1 MSYDFMFCAHLNTL
15 FLLCWIFIS
24 YSDAMA
30 CLDKLAIQGIR
41 SFGPED
47 GDKQQI
53 KFHSPLTLILG
64 QNGCGKTTVI
74 ECLKYAL
81 SGDLPPGAKQGR
93 LFVHD
98 PKISRKLE
106 VCHCV

>member
-1 MSYDFMFCAHLNTL
+1 
-15 FLLCWIFIS
+15 
-24 YSDAMA
+24 MA
-30 CLDKLAIQGIR
+30 RLDKLEIQGIR

-47 GDKQQI
+47 GDQQRI
-53 KFHSPLTLILG
+53 TFHSPLTLILG
-64 QNGCGKTTVI
+64 QNGCGKTTII

-106 VCHCV
+106 VSHCILFVPIIW

>member
-1 MSYDFMFCAHLNTL
+1 MGYDFVFYAHLYTL
-15 FLLCWIFIS
+15 FLLCWILIS

-30 CLDKLAIQGIR
+30 RLDKLAIQGIR

-47 GDKQQI
+47 GDRQLI

>member
-1 MSYDFMFCAHLNTL
+1 VFTFESLVFICFFFM
-15 FLLCWIFIS
+15 S

-30 CLDKLAIQGIR
+30 RLDKLEIQGIR

-47 GDKQQI
+47 GDQQQI
-53 KFHSPLTLILG
+53 RFYSPLTLILG
-64 QNGCGKTTVI
+64 QNGCGKTTII

-98 PKISRKLE
+98 PKISRKVE
-106 VCHCV
+106 VSHCVLFVLVI